1 MTVSIVILDVLL
13 RSELIVTSCITWI
26 LQFLQCYLEIFV
38 RSCSDFEMILDEGF
52 LLGPL
57 FLGIGLLKEMTVELA
72 PLLLFLFK
80 LQR

>member
-1 MTVSIVILDVLL
+1 
-13 RSELIVTSCITWI
+13 
-26 LQFLQCYLEIFV
+26 
-38 RSCSDFEMILDEGF
+38 MILDEGV

>member
-1 MTVSIVILDVLL
+1 
-13 RSELIVTSCITWI
+13 
-26 LQFLQCYLEIFV
+26 LQCYLEIFV
-38 RSCSDFEMILDEGF
+38 RSCSDFEMILDEGV